1 MHAHARALFTTAAA
15 ANFGV
20 ALGLLFLRPQLGP
33 LLGLDPAGGTNIVF
47 FYLAATMIGVFGYA
61 YLRVAGDPRRYRPFI
76 ELGVIGKLVAVAAA
90 TLPWLAGE
98 VSWQL
103 PLLISGDLVFV
114 LLFVDYLRRTPT
126 V

>member
-1 MHAHARALFTTAAA
+1 MQAHARALFGTAAA

-33 LLGLDPAGGTNIVF
+33 LLGLDPAGGTNAIF
-47 FYLAATMIGVFGYA
+47 LYLAAVMIGLFGYS
-61 YLRVAGDPRRYRPFI
+61 YLRVAGDPRRFRPFI
-76 ELGVIGKLVAVAAA
+76 ELGVIGKLLAVAAA
-90 TLPWLAGE
+90 GLPWLAGE

-114 LLFVDYLRRTPT
+114 LLFLDYLRRT
-126 V
+126 